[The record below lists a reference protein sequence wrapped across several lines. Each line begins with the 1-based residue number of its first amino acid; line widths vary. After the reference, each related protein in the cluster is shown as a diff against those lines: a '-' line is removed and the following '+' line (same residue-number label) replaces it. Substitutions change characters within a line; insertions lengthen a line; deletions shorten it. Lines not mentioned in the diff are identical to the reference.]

1 MVTKDM
7 TRYVEMVKA
16 WRIDE
21 EVNPA
26 LDVLL
31 EVASLFVV
39 GPEALREKLR
49 GGTSSGG
56 SSSTRTASS
65 SRAGVGAGAGV
76 TTGQTLSTGLS
87 VQEVRAYVLRRD
99 DVNSIGM
106 QSVLNSL

>member
-65 SRAGVGAGAGV
+65 SRAGAGAGA
-76 TTGQTLSTGLS
+76 TTGQTPDTGLS

-106 QSVLNSL
+106 QSVLSSL